1 MVEVRLLHSQPF
13 MKSTFHFLIALACA
27 KFEKMLQ
34 YAEAVLLNNS
44 NTLVEE
50 MSYI

>member
-1 MVEVRLLHSQPF
+1 
-13 MKSTFHFLIALACA
+13 
-27 KFEKMLQ
+27 MLQ

-50 MSYI
+50 MSYIWLCNDVLIPCSDLWNITY